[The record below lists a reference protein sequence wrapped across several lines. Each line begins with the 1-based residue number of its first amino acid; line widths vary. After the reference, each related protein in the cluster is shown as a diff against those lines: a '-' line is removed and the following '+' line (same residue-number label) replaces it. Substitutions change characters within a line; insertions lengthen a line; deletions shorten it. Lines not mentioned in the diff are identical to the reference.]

1 MCKAVEESRVP
12 PAFSCLGAR
21 REFKG
26 VLYLWL
32 LDVETV
38 ACGITPKP
46 PKDSMGERHKVLK
59 QLPRRCRCLPQ
70 YSAVLCIPPAITAEA
85 QRCLPLAQTLSD
97 CLSALSLCC
106 PIVSK

>member
-12 PAFSCLGAR
+12 PAFSCWGAR

-46 PKDSMGERHKVLK
+46 PKDSMGERHKVLA
-59 QLPRRCRCLPQ
+59 QLPRR
-70 YSAVLCIPPAITAEA
+70 
-85 QRCLPLAQTLSD
+85 
-97 CLSALSLCC
+97 
-106 PIVSK
+106 